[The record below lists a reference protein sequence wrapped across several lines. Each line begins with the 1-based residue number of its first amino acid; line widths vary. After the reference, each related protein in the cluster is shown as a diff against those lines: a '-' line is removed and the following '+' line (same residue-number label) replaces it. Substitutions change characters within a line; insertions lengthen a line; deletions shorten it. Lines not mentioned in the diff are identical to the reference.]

1 MTQDHPM
8 KNRRDFL
15 QTSTLGLAGSMLS
28 KPAGATT
35 AFTGSL
41 CLFSK
46 HLPGM
51 DWSKL
56 AKTVKQLGFDGIDLT
71 VRAAGHVLP
80 EKAETDLPKAFK
92 AIQDQELRLPMITT
106 NLTSAADPT
115 AKAILS
121 TAGKL
126 GIPYLK
132 PGYYRYAFVDVRAEL
147 QKAMADF
154 RGLCDLGKQS
164 GVQIGYHNHEGYLGA
179 QTWDVAATIDQLD
192 AKWIGYYFD
201 IRHAVAEGGAAGW
214 KIALNL
220 AAPRIKMIAI
230 KDSYWDRTSKG
241 WRQIN
246 CPLGEGAVDWK
257 AYFKLLQAAN
267 FNGPISLHIEYDI
280 KGPTPAA
287 IEENTLV
294 AIEKD
299 FAFLKARLKETYG

>member
-1 MTQDHPM
+1 M
-8 KNRRDFL
+8 KNRRKFL
-15 QTSTLGLAGSMLS
+15 QSSAIGIAGAMLS
-28 KPAGATT
+28 KPAGPAM
-35 AFTGSL
+35 AFTGTL

-51 DWSKL
+51 DWTRL
-56 AKTVKQLGFDGIDLT
+56 AKTVKQFGFDGIDLT

-80 EKAETDLPKAFK
+80 ENAETDLPKAFK
-92 AIQDQELRLPMITT
+92 AIQDQGLRLSMITT
-106 NLTSAADPT
+106 NLTSTADPT
-115 AKAILS
+115 AKPILS
-121 TAGKL
+121 TAGRL
-126 GIPYLK
+126 GIPFVK

-147 QKAMADF
+147 QKAMIDF
-154 RGLCDLGKQS
+154 RGLCELGKQS

-179 QTWDVAATIDQLD
+179 QTWDIAATIDQLD
-192 AKWIGYYFD
+192 AKWVGYYFD

-230 KDSYWDRTSKG
+230 KDSFWDRTSKG

-246 CPLGEGAVDWK
+246 CPLGEGAVDWT
-257 AYFKLLQAAN
+257 AYFKTLRAAN

-280 KGPTPAA
+280 KGATPAA
-287 IEENTLV
+287 VEENTIV